1 MTASMAMRPEHPAAD
16 PNPAFR
22 HVLENVRL
30 LCVDD
35 DPILREF
42 ASVYLAT
49 PSASVETAANAEE
62 GLGRLAREPFDL
74 ALIDLEMPGMSGF
87 EMIRRIR
94 ADPGLGALP
103 VIVVTG
109 REDIASIDAAYHAG
123 ATSFV
128 TKPVN
133 WRLLSYQVRYV
144 LRAQRPKRGPAA
156 VTS

>member
-1 MTASMAMRPEHPAAD
+1 MTQGPGTLEGGPDA
-16 PNPAFR
+16 NPAFR

-49 PSASVETAANAEE
+49 PTARVETAENAEA
-62 GLGRLAREPFDL
+62 GLARLGQQAFDL
-74 ALIDLEMPGMSGF
+74 ALIDLEMPGMGGF

-94 ADPGLGALP
+94 ASAGFGDMP

-109 REDIASIDAAYHAG
+109 REDIASIDAAFHAG

-133 WRLLSYQVRYV
+133 WRLLSYQVCYV
-144 LRAQRPKRGPAA
+144 LRAQRSVRGARA
-156 VTS
+156 

>member
-1 MTASMAMRPEHPAAD
+1 MNGVSPKPAD
-16 PNPAFR
+16 VPFR
-22 HVLENVRL
+22 YVLEDDIRL

-49 PSASVETAANAEE
+49 PTAHIETAGDAKE
-62 GLGRLAREPFDL
+62 GLARLEAEHFDL

-87 EMIRRIR
+87 EMIRNIR
-94 ADPGLGALP
+94 ARPRLGRLP
-103 VIVVTG
+103 LIVVTG
-109 REDIASIDAAYHAG
+109 REDVASIDAAYHAG

-133 WRLLSYQVRYV
+133 WRLLSYQIRYV
-144 LRAQRPKRGPAA
+144 LRAQTAA
-156 VTS
+156 NALANATP